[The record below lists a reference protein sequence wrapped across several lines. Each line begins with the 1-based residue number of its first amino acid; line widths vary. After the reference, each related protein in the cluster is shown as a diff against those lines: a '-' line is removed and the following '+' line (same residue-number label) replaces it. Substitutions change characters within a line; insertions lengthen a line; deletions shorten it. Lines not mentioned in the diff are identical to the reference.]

1 MFGIHRY
8 ATIFINHF
16 KPEFEFKFAY
26 LTPEKNLHDILMN
39 ILKSLNKIIE
49 YSFYL
54 IFLLVPLYFLG
65 NTSELFEFNKMWLT
79 FGLTIIIAS
88 SWISKMII
96 KREWI
101 LKRTPLDIPII
112 IFLISQIISTIF
124 SLDFHISLWGYYSRF
139 NGGLFSTITYIT
151 LYYAFASN
159 LELKQV
165 YKSLKFSL
173 ISAFITVLWGF
184 PSRFGYDPT
193 CYVFRGT
200 LDTLCW
206 TEAFRPTIRT
216 FSTLGQPAW
225 FAAYLNILLPVAMV
239 MTLYSAWKKNKKL
252 FISFFLLSLLIYAS
266 INFTNTR
273 AGFIAFIVTDI
284 FLWLFLFLKEIF
296 DKKFFFRYLMIF
308 HIGFFITNFLFG
320 IPVPQLQPYTLP
332 NIQKNIIAYAQT
344 NDAPKTNP
352 AVKTGITDSSDIRTI
367 VWRGAINAWLANPIF
382 GTGVETFAFAYYK
395 HRPVEHN
402 MTSEWDYL
410 YNKAHNEYLNYLT
423 TTGMLGLGSYLSFII
438 LFLIISFKYIFTHKN
453 SHHEPHALSEDNK
466 TYLTALALTAG
477 FISIL
482 ITNFFGFSVVIINI
496 YFFLIPLFIL
506 FLLGKIDQNEPNHK
520 TTDYSL
526 GTAQWLMLIAVIIT
540 ACYMLLVLFRYWYA
554 DTEYALG
561 YNLNRSGSY
570 QQAYQLLE
578 NAVNTIPDEPVFKD
592 ELAINL
598 STIASAL
605 YAQNDKQSA
614 NQLAAEAIK
623 LSNEIV
629 TNHPNNII
637 FWKNRLRIF
646 YGLANTDIEN
656 QAKYYQESINVLT
669 KSVELAPTDAKILY
683 NYGVLLGQTGNI
695 PEGIQALEKT
705 VAAKPDYTEAYF
717 ALGLLY
723 HQMSI
728 GAEPAASESARPD
741 VIDQESRQKAIDTF
755 QFILD
760 VLDPENAEVKKSLE
774 EWKR

>member
-1 MFGIHRY
+1 
-8 ATIFINHF
+8 
-16 KPEFEFKFAY
+16 
-26 LTPEKNLHDILMN
+26 MN
-39 ILKSLNKIIE
+39 IIKSLNTIIE

-96 KREWI
+96 KREWTI
-101 LKRTPLDIPII
+101 KRTPLDIPII
-112 IFLISQIISTIF
+112 IFLISQIISTVF
-124 SLDFHISLWGYYSRF
+124 SLDSHISLWGYYSRF
-139 NGGLFSTITYIT
+139 NGGLFSTIAYIT
-151 LYYAFASN
+151 LYYAYVSN
-159 LELKQV
+159 LDLKSI
-165 YKSLKFSL
+165 YKSLKISL
-173 ISAFITVLWGF
+173 ISGFITILWGF

-193 CYVFRGT
+193 CFVFRGT

-225 FAAYLNILLPVAMV
+225 FAAYLNILMPLAMI
-239 MTLYSAWKKNKKL
+239 MALYSAWKKNKKL
-252 FISFFLLSLLIYAS
+252 FILFFTLSILIYAS
-266 INFTNTR
+266 INFANTR
-273 AGFIAFIVTDI
+273 AGFIAFVVTDV
-284 FLWLFLFLKEIF
+284 FLWSLIILKKIF
-296 DKKFFFRYLMIF
+296 DRKFLLKYIVIF

-320 IPVPQLQPYTLP
+320 IPVPQLQQYTLP
-332 NIQKNIIAYAQT
+332 NLQKNIIAYAQT
-344 NDAPKTNP
+344 NEAQKSSQIIKTN
-352 AVKTGITDSSDIRTI
+352 ITDSSDIRMI
-367 VWRGAINAWLANPIF
+367 VWRGAISAWLANPVF

-395 HRPVEHN
+395 HRPAEHN

-410 YNKAHNEYLNYLT
+410 YNKAHNEYLNYLA
-423 TTGMLGLGSYLSFII
+423 TTGILGLGAYISII
-438 LFLIISFKYIFTHKN
+438 VLFLILSFKYIFTYNNTHQE
-453 SHHEPHALSEDNK
+453 HRAYSEDKKN
-466 TYLTALALTAG
+466 YLTVLALIAG

-496 YFFLIPLFIL
+496 YFFLIPLFALSIS
-506 FLLGKIDQNEPNHK
+506 GKIKTGEQNHK
-520 TTDYSL
+520 SEDFSI
-526 GTAQWLMLIAVIIT
+526 GTAQWLMLITVIII
-540 ACYMLLVLFRYWYA
+540 ASYMLLVLFRYWYA

-561 YNLNRSGSY
+561 YNLNRSGNY

-605 YAQNDKQSA
+605 YSQNDKQSA
-614 NQLAAEAIK
+614 SQLAAQAIK

-646 YGLANTDIEN
+646 YGLANTDTEN
-656 QAKYYQESINVLT
+656 QAKYYQESLNVLT
-669 KSVELAPTDAKILY
+669 KSLELAPTDAKILY

-695 PEGIQALEKT
+695 PQGIEALEKT
-705 VAAKPDYTEAYF
+705 VASKPDYTEAYY

-723 HQMSI
+723 NQMAI
-728 GAEPAASESARPD
+728 GADSGASVSAQQSIIDPD
-741 VIDQESRQKAIDTF
+741 SRQKAIDTF

-760 VLDPENAEVKKSLE
+760 ALDPENTEVKKSLE
-774 EWKR
+774 EWKK